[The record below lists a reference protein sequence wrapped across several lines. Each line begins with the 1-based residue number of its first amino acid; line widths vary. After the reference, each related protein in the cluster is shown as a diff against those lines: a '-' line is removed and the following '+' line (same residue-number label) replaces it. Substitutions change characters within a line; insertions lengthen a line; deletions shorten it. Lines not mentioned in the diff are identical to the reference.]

1 MANNL
6 HKHRPISMPF
16 DRIVHAT
23 LFALG
28 YSAVCI
34 LFTVNY
40 QVMLHEQFG
49 QMALLLVDV
58 YESYWP

>member
-1 MANNL
+1 
-6 HKHRPISMPF
+6 MPF